1 MLARHDSSLFSIT
14 SPYSWP
20 NDSSLLRLNRCYRI
34 SIGALSVKW
43 NKKSQHVLFVED
55 EEAYNWATAR
65 NSVNRKLVYVSIL
78 FVVAAIL
85 FSAVR

>member
-1 MLARHDSSLFSIT
+1 
-14 SPYSWP
+14 
-20 NDSSLLRLNRCYRI
+20 
-34 SIGALSVKW
+34 VKW